1 MRLYKQNMRGP
12 FFSCVRS
19 ILICIKF
26 RFYVIFYF
34 IKDSIESK
42 TDRKFPGYENG
53 YGLEMDINRVLIRRA
68 GTWKLIN
75 EAVKPVIYSIRW
87 NAMKLF
93 NANVNLPN

>member
-1 MRLYKQNMRGP
+1 
-12 FFSCVRS
+12 
-19 ILICIKF
+19 
-26 RFYVIFYF
+26 
-34 IKDSIESK
+34 
-42 TDRKFPGYENG
+42 
-53 YGLEMDINRVLIRRA
+53 MDRVLIRRA